1 MPTKIEKDV
10 ISGRDTTGHVWD
22 GVRELN
28 TPIPRWWLYTL
39 IAICVWGVGFSVLYP
54 SVPGLFG
61 YYHGLIGFSTRQTV
75 TADVAALAAT
85 RASSMDRI
93 KTAPMSQ
100 ISADPKL
107 MAVAMAS
114 GRITFANNCQP
125 CHGAG
130 GGGRPGYPTLASD
143 SWIWGGKLDDIQ
155 TSVTHGI
162 RSEDPDARVSQM
174 PRFGADGVLKPI
186 EIAAVADY
194 VLALRG
200 AIKLGT
206 DVTAGTK
213 IFAENCVGC
222 HGDTGEGKREVG
234 APNLRSAVNLY
245 GASKEAIITQI
256 SLPRQGV
263 MPSWN
268 SRLDAATIKSVAIYV
283 HSLGGGE

>member
-10 ISGRDTTGHVWD
+10 ISGRETTGQVWD
-22 GVRELN
+22 GLKELN
-28 TPIPRWWLYTL
+28 TPLPKWWLYTF
-39 IAICVWGVGFSVLYP
+39 IATCIWSVGYVVVYP

-61 YYHGLIGFSTRQTV
+61 YYHGAIGYSTRAAV
-75 TADVAALAAT
+75 AADVAAIAAT
-85 RASSMDRI
+85 RAGSMDRI
-93 KTAPMSQ
+93 KAAPIAQ
-100 ISADPKL
+100 IASDPKL

-155 TSVTHGI
+155 TSITHGI
-162 RSEDPDARVSQM
+162 RSEDAEARVSQM
-174 PRFGADGVLKPI
+174 PRFGADGVLKPV
-186 EIAAVADY
+186 EISAVADY

-200 AIKLGT
+200 ASKHGT
-206 DVTAGTK
+206 DIAAGGK
-213 IFAENCVGC
+213 IFAENCAAC
-222 HGDTGEGKREVG
+222 HGDKGEGKREVG
-234 APNLRSAVNLY
+234 APNLSSAVNLY
-245 GASKEAIITQI
+245 GTSKEAIVAQI

-268 SRLDAATIKSVAIYV
+268 ARLDAATIKSVAIYV